1 MVTSTMPYICW
12 PRESLFEMCFGSCM
26 KLKKGTLSPNRV
38 GSTNDLDQIGSNPP
52 NPKSGQGDNEGL
64 VKNKNFSS
72 NEKSNSSDNE
82 TKFEGGGIF
91 TREVI
96 IKQPINKIKIVNVTY
111 QKTLHKNNTV
121 NKKRIFNAVDG
132 HVNNTRNSF
141 DASSSDTCQE
151 GGKYFDKSDK
161 FLNWE

>member
-1 MVTSTMPYICW
+1 MVTSSMPWICW

-26 KLKKGTLSPNRV
+26 NLKKGTLSPNRV
-38 GSTNDLDQIGSNPP
+38 GSTNDLDQIVRNPNDP
-52 NPKSGQGDNEGL
+52 DSSKGNNDDVL
-64 VKNKNFSS
+64 KNKNISS
-72 NEKSNSSDNE
+72 NEKSNSDDNE
-82 TKFEGGGIF
+82 TKFQGATV

-121 NKKRIFNAVDG
+121 NKKRIFNSVDG

-141 DASSSDTCQE
+141 DASSSDTCQD
-151 GGKYFDKSDK
+151 GGKYLHKLYK
-161 FLNWE
+161 LLYR

>member
-1 MVTSTMPYICW
+1 MVTSSMPWMCW
-12 PRESLFEMCFGSCM
+12 PRESLFEMCFGSCIN
-26 KLKKGTLSPNRV
+26 LKKGTLSPNRV
-38 GSTNDLDQIGSNPP
+38 GSTIDLDQITSNPKDP
-52 NPKSGQGDNEGL
+52 NSGQGSNDDQVE
-64 VKNKNFSS
+64 NKNISS

-82 TKFEGGGIF
+82 TKFQGGAV

-151 GGKYFDKSDK
+151 RGKHFY
-161 FLNWE
+161 N

>member
-1 MVTSTMPYICW
+1 MVTSNMPYICW

-26 KLKKGTLSPNRV
+26 NLKKGTLSPNRV
-38 GSTNDLDQIGSNPP
+38 GSTNDLDQIESNTQ
-52 NPKSGQGDNEGL
+52 NPKSGQGDDEDL
-64 VKNKNFSS
+64 VKNKNISS
-72 NEKSNSSDNE
+72 KEKSNSSDNQPN
-82 TKFEGGGIF
+82 FQGGTV

-121 NKKRIFNAVDG
+121 NKKRIFNSVDG

-141 DASSSDTCQE
+141 DASSSDTCQD
-151 GGKYFDKSDK
+151 GGRYFYKSK
-161 FLNWE
+161 KILNR

>member
-1 MVTSTMPYICW
+1 MVTSSMPWMCW

-26 KLKKGTLSPNRV
+26 NLKKGTLSPNRV
-38 GSTNDLDQIGSNPP
+38 GSTNDLDQITSNPKDP
-52 NPKSGQGDNEGL
+52 NSGQGSNDDQ
-64 VKNKNFSS
+64 VKNKNISL

-82 TKFEGGGIF
+82 TKFQGGAV

-141 DASSSDTCQE
+141 DASSSDTSQE
-151 GGKYFDKSDK
+151 RGKHF
-161 FLNWE
+161 

>member
-1 MVTSTMPYICW
+1 MPWICW
-12 PRESLFEMCFGSCM
+12 PQESLFEMCFGSCM

-38 GSTNDLDQIGSNPP
+38 GSTNDLDQIEGNPE
-52 NPKSGQGDNEGL
+52 NPKSGQGNNEGP
-64 VKNKNFSS
+64 VKNKNISS
-72 NEKSNSSDNE
+72 NEKSNSTNDNE
-82 TKFEGGGIF
+82 TKFQGATV

-121 NKKRIFNAVDG
+121 NKKRIFNSVDG

-141 DASSSDTCQE
+141 DASSSDTCQD
-151 GGKYFDKSDK
+151 GGRYFYKSK
-161 FLNWE
+161 KILNR